1 MLGLFTL
8 PVEAVPDFELSAL
21 RDVSVTSFFKTFTV
35 DAAGLVLEVA
45 IELILH
51 IAAL

>member
-8 PVEAVPDFELSAL
+8 PVEAVPDFELSTL
-21 RDVSVTSFFKTFTV
+21 RDVSITSLSKTCTI

-51 IAAL
+51 VAAL